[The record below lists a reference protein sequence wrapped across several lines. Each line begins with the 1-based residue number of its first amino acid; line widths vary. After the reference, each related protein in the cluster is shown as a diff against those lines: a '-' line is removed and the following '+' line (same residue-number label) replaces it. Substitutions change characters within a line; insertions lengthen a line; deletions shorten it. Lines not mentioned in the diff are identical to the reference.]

1 LILSHELRAYRNRPR
16 RTHRAPCF
24 DAWRQWRRDVTKFLG
39 RLAAALALCKVGFQM
54 RNHSTP
60 IVLNPLSVSGRPGNA
75 CYSCTPSVLKCK
87 TFRDVTFKIRHAQ
100 IFSEFPL
107 LPPRAVSLHRPAR
120 SLSFLA
126 CFHGA
131 PHFSA
136 RVAAPPWRRP
146 SLPLAPHHHRPPHE
160 YPLLPVTPVD
170 TSSRSNVAFL
180 CSGARSAC
188 GAATPACAGPRS
200 AQIRRE

>member
-1 LILSHELRAYRNRPR
+1 MWLLECYYCECSITAAGLCY
-16 RTHRAPCF
+16 F
-24 DAWRQWRRDVTKFLG
+24 FL
-39 RLAAALALCKVGFQM
+39 LCASSYF
-54 RNHSTP
+54 R
-60 IVLNPLSVSGRPGNA
+60 
-75 CYSCTPSVLKCK
+75 TPSVLKCK

-160 YPLLPVTPVD
+160 YPLLRVTPVD
-170 TSSRSNVAFL
+170 TSSRSNVAFFML
-180 CSGARSAC
+180 RRSICMWCRYTCVRWPSICSNTERIGSSGFVSGA
-188 GAATPACAGPRS
+188 GVAGRRRPPRGGG
-200 AQIRRE
+200 RPLRGR